1 MGGIESWRGSGPA
14 GSHVTDKQRPVL
26 HVATTMMKREPIA
39 DKRVALFL
47 SRSCSSASGPISLM
61 STCSSVPPTAPST
74 ASETAPE
81 GGHVM
86 EEKRNCLLQSKMF
99 TRFLGAELL

>member
-26 HVATTMMKREPIA
+26 HVTTTMKREPIA

-47 SRSCSSASGPISLM
+47 SRSCSSASGLIGLM
-61 STCSSVPPTAPST
+61 LTCSSVPPTALST

-81 GGHVM
+81 GGHVT
-86 EEKRNCLLQSKMF
+86 EEKRNCLLQSEMF

>member
-26 HVATTMMKREPIA
+26 HVTTTTMKREPIA

-47 SRSCSSASGPISLM
+47 SRSCSSASGPIGLM
-61 STCSSVPPTAPST
+61 LTCSSVPPTALST
-74 ASETAPE
+74 ASETVPE
-81 GGHVM
+81 GGHVT
-86 EEKRNCLLQSKMF
+86 EEKRNFITK
-99 TRFLGAELL
+99 